1 MDFYTL
7 SVLTAII
14 IALGFASESLAR
26 GTEELEKGLSQ
37 GIAGGLVLGFLTS
50 LPETIFVIVAI
61 IDKKYSVALGSAI
74 GGNVVLFTFGI
85 GLIGL
90 AYFFKWKS
98 KLRMKG
104 DYKVENRFL
113 ILTTISMALIIV
125 YGKLNIITAIPLFFI
140 YIYYIFYRLNKR
152 ENREIDKINMKKALT
167 YLSIGAI
174 IIVTLSGFFVNY
186 LYVTAKDFGISPAWL
201 ALVIT
206 PIASEL
212 EDKISALRLTFA
224 NSEGGS
230 LAIVSFIGS
239 KIENATVLLGLI
251 GLFSSFNLN
260 TTLPEIIAAFI
271 ANIIGL
277 VTLLDGKLGAK
288 ESTFLMILYFFM
300 IYVSFIF
307 TK

>member
-1 MDFYTL
+1 MDFYAL
-7 SVLTAII
+7 SMLIAII
-14 IALGFASESLAR
+14 VALGFASESLAR

-37 GIAGGLVLGFLTS
+37 GIAGGLILGFLTS

-61 IDKKYSVALGSAI
+61 INKKYSVALGSAI
-74 GGNVVLFTFGI
+74 GGNVILFTLGI
-85 GLIGL
+85 GLIGI
-90 AYFFKWKS
+90 AYFLKWKS
-98 KLRMKG
+98 RLRMKG

-113 ILTTISMALIIV
+113 ILTTVSMTLIII

-140 YIYYIFYRLNKR
+140 YAYYIFYRLNKNEPR
-152 ENREIDKINMKKALT
+152 ETDKINIRKALI
-167 YLSIGAI
+167 YLSIGSAI
-174 IIVTLSGFFVNY
+174 IVSLSSFFINY

-212 EDKISALRLTFA
+212 EEKISALRLTFSNA
-224 NSEGGS
+224 EGGS

-251 GLFSSFNLN
+251 GLFSSFNVN
-260 TTLPEIIAAFI
+260 TTLPEMIAALI

-277 VTLLDGKLGAK
+277 ITLLDGKLGVK
-288 ESTFLMILYFFM
+288 ESAFLIVLYFLMV
-300 IYVSFIF
+300 YVSFIF

>member
-7 SVLTAII
+7 SILIAII

-26 GTEELEKGLSQ
+26 GTEELGKGLSQ

-50 LPETIFVIVAI
+50 LPETVFVIVAI

-85 GLIGL
+85 GLIGI

-125 YGKLNIITAIPLFFI
+125 YGKLNAITAIPLFFI
-140 YIYYIFYRLNKR
+140 YIYYIFYRLNKK
-152 ENREIDKINMKKALT
+152 EYREIDKINIRKALI
-167 YLSIGAI
+167 YLIIGAI

-186 LYVTAKDFGISPAWL
+186 LYITAKDFDISPAWL

-212 EDKISALRLTFA
+212 EEKISALRLTFA

-251 GLFSSFNLN
+251 GLFSNFNLN
-260 TTLPEIIAAFI
+260 TTLPEMIAALI

-277 VTLLDGKLGAK
+277 ITLLDGKLGAK